1 MSAARQS
8 YVVAKLQEAAVLLF
22 ICWFTVVAVA
32 RADISFVHT
41 TRHKQNV
48 QVLIN
53 IAGLFVVTDVLELLT
68 NQRMARHCNA
78 HSDLTELYK
87 SQ

>member
-1 MSAARQS
+1 ML
-8 YVVAKLQEAAVLLF
+8 AKLQEAVVLLF
-22 ICWFTVVAVA
+22 ICWFTLVAVA

-41 TRHKQNV
+41 ARHKQNV

-68 NQRMARHCNA
+68 NQRMARQCNE
-78 HSDLTELYK
+78 HSDHTELYK